1 MVAYYMFH
9 KHKMLPSTYL
19 DLDRKDKAVVIAFI
33 QEKIRVDKEEQ
44 RKQELKAKQGRR
56 KR

>member
-19 DLDRKDKAVVIAFI
+19 DLDRKDKAVVVAFI
-33 QEKIRVDKEEQ
+33 QEKIKVDKEEERKLASQ
-44 RKQELKAKQGRR
+44 RPQGRK

>member
-44 RKQELKAKQGRR
+44 RKQELKAKQGRK